1 MRAACVDR
9 RRFQLLTTT
18 RTNAAQ
24 VPVGTPVSTSWFTG
38 ENGPDGLP
46 VWRTQMV
53 DPAPAGGWSWGSN
66 PGYNFPYL
74 PAGTT
79 VRIWWWM
86 RASSVKSSQMV
97 IIQSTGNLEAA
108 RRFITD
114 TPQWTKIIW
123 EVRLSTTTS
132 NHRLRRAMAQV
143 AGLWVDMTPPLIEI
157 VGPVP

>member
-38 ENGPDGLP
+38 ENGPNDLP

-66 PGYNFPYL
+66 PGYQFPVL
-74 PAGTT
+74 PAGTA
-79 VRIWWWM
+79 VRVWWWM
-86 RASSVKSSQMV
+86 RASSVPYVQSISIVKSDGLLQ
-97 IIQSTGNLEAA
+97 AA
-108 RRFITD
+108 SKPLTD
-114 TPQWTKIIW
+114 TLQWTKIIW
-123 EVRLSTTTS
+123 EVQLSTTTRD
-132 NHRLRRAMAQV
+132 HQLRLAMAQI
-143 AGLWVDMTPPLIEI
+143 AGFWVDMTPPLIEI
-157 VGPVP
+157 VGP